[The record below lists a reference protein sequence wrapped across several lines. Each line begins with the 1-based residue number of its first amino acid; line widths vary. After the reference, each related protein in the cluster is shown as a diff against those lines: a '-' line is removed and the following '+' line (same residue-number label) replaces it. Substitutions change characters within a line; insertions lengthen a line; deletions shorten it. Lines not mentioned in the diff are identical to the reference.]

1 MFLTPGAALKPTE
14 RMNMSEYKEIPG
26 PIEGYKI
33 FNNDMT
39 CLGFQFRVGMNE
51 LGNDDPLV
59 LCENGFHFCK
69 YPSGVWTYY
78 DSGRVFK
85 VRAYGVLNS
94 PIEPGADYKMVCRK
108 LEILDEVIP
117 TGDWNT
123 GDSNTGNWNTGYRNT
138 GDWNTGDRNTGDSN
152 NGNRNTGDS
161 NTGDR
166 NTGNRNTGH
175 SNTGNSNTGN
185 RNTGNSNTG
194 NWNTGDSNTGDSNT
208 GNRNTGGWNTG
219 NRNTGNSNTG
229 DWNTGNR
236 NTGDSN
242 TGGWNCGNRHSGYF
256 CIGDAPIVFFGN
268 KVRDESNIDWGLA
281 DRLGDALALDD
292 PFDPTPYLSLPNA
305 TKEYIKR
312 LHEAHIEARNKASL

>member
-1 MFLTPGAALKPTE
+1 
-14 RMNMSEYKEIPG
+14 MSEYKEIPG

-123 GDSNTGNWNTGYRNT
+123 GDSNTG
-138 GDWNTGDRNTGDSN
+138 DR
-152 NGNRNTGDS
+152 
-161 NTGDR
+161 
-166 NTGNRNTGH
+166 
-175 SNTGNSNTGN
+175 NTGN

-194 NWNTGDSNTGDSNT
+194 NWNTGDSNTGGWNT
-208 GNRNTGGWNTG
+208 GDRNTGGWNTG
-219 NRNTGNSNTG
+219 NRNTGNRNTG

-236 NTGDSN
+236 NTGNSNTGDSNTGNWN